1 MGGILHRQEDGDEDE
16 VVYRHNADGHEKN
29 IDICHE
35 FDNFVREI
43 FEVEPPLGEFFFL
56 NTIQCF
62 FTFIF

>member
-16 VVYRHNADGHEKN
+16 VLYRHNADGHEKN

-43 FEVEPPLGEFFFL
+43 FEVEPPLGEFFF
-56 NTIQCF
+56 F
-62 FTFIF
+62 